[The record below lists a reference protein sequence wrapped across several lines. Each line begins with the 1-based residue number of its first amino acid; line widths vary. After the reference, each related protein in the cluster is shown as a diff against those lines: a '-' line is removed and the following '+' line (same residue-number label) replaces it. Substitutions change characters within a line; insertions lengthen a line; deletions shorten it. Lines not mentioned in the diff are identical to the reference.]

1 MTPLETPEH
10 DFKAVTRRTLT
21 DDVYTQIKAAI
32 VHGRFRDGAE
42 LKQVELANELGVSRV
57 PVREALRQLQAE
69 HLVVA
74 TPFQRY
80 VVTSLNREQIREL
93 LELREELEVF
103 ALRRTL
109 ASPEREERLAAAKV
123 AAQQLHVDQ
132 EEDDWLAA
140 DRAFHRA
147 LNGEHSAVSALIED
161 VRERVHR
168 YLFTA
173 GGGSLRRY
181 EVVEEHAEVLRSLE
195 SCDAGALEAS
205 IRAHVRNTRQFLEH
219 SVVSA
224 GPSEAAQPGELAV
237 ALRRPE

>member
-1 MTPLETPEH
+1 MNPIEPPAH

-21 DDVYTQIKAAI
+21 DSVYTQLKAAI
-32 VHGRFRDGAE
+32 VHGRLRDGAE
-42 LKQVELANELGVSRV
+42 LKQAELATELGVSRV

-109 ASPEREERLAAAKV
+109 ASSEREERLAAAK
-123 AAQQLHVDQ
+123 AAAERLDVDM

-147 LNGEHSAVSALIED
+147 LNGENTAVSALIED

-173 GGGSLRRY
+173 GGGSRRRY
-181 EVVEEHAEVLRSLE
+181 EVVEEHAAVLRSLE
-195 SCDAGALEAS
+195 SGDASDLEAS
-205 IRAHVRNTRQFLEH
+205 IRAHVGNTRQFLEH
-219 SVVSA
+219 STVSA
-224 GPSEAAQPGELAV
+224 GPSEAAAPGELAA
-237 ALRRPE
+237 ALRPE